1 MKKIVLFLLLIT
13 LKSLFSYAQDNS
25 LSINYLNIGNG
36 NKTHWNSGL
45 GVQGKIQLK
54 NRFYLLPDMGYI
66 FEHTETTYMTDQKS
80 FRKEAD
86 SYLFANI
93 NLTYSFNLGNS
104 FTILPYIGAGYYHNY
119 TKMYAAIK
127 SHEFYGDVIEK
138 YSTGL
143 LMANMGLLT
152 EVYLTRN
159 IFLTAGCKYMLD
171 TYNSDS
177 YIPYF
182 NIGLGYRF

>member
-1 MKKIVLFLLLIT
+1 MEFRIRNARENTIKE
-13 LKSLFSYAQDNS
+13 S
-25 LSINYLNIGNG
+25 
-36 NKTHWNSGL
+36 
-45 GVQGKIQLK
+45 
-54 NRFYLLPDMGYI
+54 FYLLPDVGYI
-66 FEHTETTYMTDQKS
+66 FEHTETMYMTDQKS

-93 NLTYSFNLGNS
+93 NLTYLFNLGNS

-119 TKMYAAIK
+119 TKMQSALRSYM
-127 SHEFYGDVIEK
+127 HYDVIEK
-138 YSTGL
+138 YSKGL

-182 NIGLGYRF
+182 NIGVGYRF